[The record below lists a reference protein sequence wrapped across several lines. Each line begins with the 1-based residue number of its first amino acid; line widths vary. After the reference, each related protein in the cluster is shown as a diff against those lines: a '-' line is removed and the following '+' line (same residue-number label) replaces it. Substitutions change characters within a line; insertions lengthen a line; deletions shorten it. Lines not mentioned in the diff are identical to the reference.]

1 MTAPLGID
9 PRDPQ
14 AFQELPWRSD
24 SVRRTFAPRYL
35 HSFGLRAVALRRAG
49 RVTEADGMMV
59 LEGGVFAFDIAED
72 AGSDLDETVELALV
86 VDPAVERLLV
96 GWDANVSAEN
106 AISVDVPHHREPW
119 VTVEIPLERAR
130 FAARGPRGTDVV
142 VAAPGC
148 EFADGATGPDELR
161 IRDVRVVR
169 RSAPA
174 QAADNRTA
182 RLELTLLDEQGALTA
197 ARVGIYDVGS
207 GREVLASADGV
218 PILRYFEE
226 VRDIAIPTSGASQAR
241 HAARL
246 AAARLPRGRPM
257 QLVSAVARLGRAM
270 PGRKTSWPPPSLAAA
285 RRGRAARARKPRA
298 PDRGSP
304 PPSRW
309 MVYANGRYGVSVPPG
324 AYEVIATRGPEYR
337 HLRRRVEVGGS
348 DVADVELRFER
359 WRDLP
364 AQGWWSGDA
373 HVHIAREDGGDE
385 AALSVARAEDLHV
398 ANLLAMGNMGAQY
411 FAQRDYGLQG
421 RANQDDYN
429 LVSGQ
434 EDPRTARRGHTLHL
448 NIAERARDADRYFL
462 YHELFAQLRAGGSV
476 SGYAHVGSDWFG
488 ETAGL
493 ALDVPFGIVD
503 VVEVLQAYRL
513 RIQPWYDF
521 LNLGFRL
528 TPIAGSDYPYID
540 PAGAVR
546 SFARIEGSLTPDAW
560 FEAIRAGRT
569 FVSNGPTL
577 SLRVG
582 AATMG
587 EAVEIDQGESL
598 LLHAEADVNPDVDE
612 LARLE
617 LVVHGEVV
625 AATDG
630 PGRVEVE
637 HRLIPASGCWIAA
650 RAVGSKRTVAHSAPV
665 YVTVGGARH
674 TWHAP
679 SVPAIVD
686 RMEALL
692 RDLVES
698 TPDPF
703 EDFEL
708 WDVEASYV
716 ARWLEELPELRIR
729 VDEAIDRYERI
740 RAMASTGG

>member
-1 MTAPLGID
+1 
-9 PRDPQ
+9 
-14 AFQELPWRSD
+14 
-24 SVRRTFAPRYL
+24 
-35 HSFGLRAVALRRAG
+35 VA
-49 RVTEADGMMV
+49 EADGMMV
-59 LEGGVFAFDIAED
+59 LEGGAFAFDIAEE

-86 VDPAVERLLV
+86 VDPAVGRLLV

-106 AISVDVPHHREPW
+106 AISVEVPPEHEPW

-130 FAARGPRGTDVV
+130 FAGRGPRGTDVV

-148 EFADGATGPDELR
+148 EYAEGATGPDEIR
-161 IRDVRVVR
+161 IRDVSVR
-169 RSAPA
+169 RPA
-174 QAADNRTA
+174 GAQVAENRTA
-182 RLELTLLDEQGALTA
+182 RLELTLLDEHGAPTA

-207 GREVLASADGV
+207 GREVLASADAV
-218 PILRYFEE
+218 PILRYNEQ

-246 AAARLPRGRPM
+246 AAGRLPRRRPM
-257 QLVSAVARLGRAM
+257 QLVSTAARLVREM
-270 PGRKTSWPPPSLAAA
+270 PGRKTGWPPPSLATA
-285 RRGRAARARKPRA
+285 RRRRARGRRS
-298 PDRGSP
+298 PDL

-309 MVYANGRYGVSVPPG
+309 MVYANGRYGVSVLPG

-337 HLRRRVEVGGS
+337 HLRRRIEVAGS
-348 DVADVELRFER
+348 DIANVELRFER

-364 AQGWWSGDA
+364 VEGWWSGDT

-398 ANLLAMGNMGAQY
+398 ANLLAMGNIDAEY
-411 FAQRDYGLQG
+411 FAQRDYGPRG
-421 RANQDDYN
+421 RASRDDYN

-434 EDPRTARRGHTLHL
+434 EDPRTGRRGHTVHL
-448 NIAERARDADRYFL
+448 NIADRARDVHRYFL
-462 YHELFAQLRAGGSV
+462 YHELFARLRAGGSV

-513 RIQPWYDF
+513 RIHPWYDF

-540 PAGAVR
+540 PPGAVR
-546 SFARIEGSLTPDAW
+546 CFARIEGPLTPDAW
-560 FEAIRAGRT
+560 FDAIRAGRT
-569 FVSNGPTL
+569 FVSNGPML
-577 SLRVG
+577 SFRVG
-582 AATMG
+582 AATNG
-587 EAVEIDQGESL
+587 EAVEIEPGESL
-598 LLHAEADVNPDVDE
+598 LLHAQADVNPDIDE
-612 LARLE
+612 LERLE

-630 PGRVEVE
+630 PGGVEVE
-637 HRLIPASGCWIAA
+637 HRLIPAAGCWVAA
-650 RAVGSKRTVAHSAPV
+650 RAVGSNKTVAHSAPV
-665 YVTVGGARH
+665 YVTVGGAKH

-692 RDLVES
+692 RNLVES
-698 TPDPF
+698 RPDPF
-703 EDFEL
+703 LEDFEI
-708 WDVEASYV
+708 WDVETSYV
-716 ARWLEELPELRIR
+716 PRWLEVLPELRIR

-740 RAMASTGG
+740 RAVASKGG

>member
-1 MTAPLGID
+1 MD

-14 AFQELPWRSD
+14 AFQELAWQSD
-24 SVRRTFAPRYL
+24 SVRRTFAPRFL

-49 RVTEADGMMV
+49 RVAEADGMMV
-59 LEGGVFAFDIAED
+59 LDGGIFAFDIAEE
-72 AGSDLDETVELALV
+72 AGTDLDETVELVLV
-86 VDPAVERLLV
+86 VDPAVRRLLV

-106 AISVDVPHHREPW
+106 AISVDVPSETEPW

-130 FAARGPRGTDVV
+130 FAGRGPRGTDVV

-148 EFADGATGPDELR
+148 EYAERATGPDEMR
-161 IRDVRVVR
+161 IRDVSVR
-169 RSAPA
+169 RAARAPA
-174 QAADNRTA
+174 PGNRTA
-182 RLELTLLDEQGALTA
+182 RLELTLLDEHGAATA
-197 ARVGIYDVGS
+197 ARVGIYDVAS
-207 GREVLASADGV
+207 GREVLASADAV
-218 PILRYFEE
+218 PILRYFEQ
-226 VRDIAIPTSGASQAR
+226 VRDIAIPSSGRSQAR
-241 HAARL
+241 HAAHL

-257 QLVSAVARLGRAM
+257 QLLSAVARVARET
-270 PGRKTSWPPPSLAAA
+270 PGRKAAWPPPSLAAA
-285 RRGRAARARKPRA
+285 RRRRAARGRGRRKP
-298 PDRGSP
+298 DQGWP

-309 MVYANGRYGVSVPPG
+309 MVYADGRYGVSVSPG
-324 AYEVIATRGPEYR
+324 AYEVIATHGPEYR
-337 HLRRRVEVGGS
+337 HLRRRVDVVGS

-373 HVHIAREDGGDE
+373 HVHIAREEGGHE
-385 AALSVARAEDLHV
+385 SALSVARGEDIHV
-398 ANLLAMGNMGAQY
+398 ANLLAMGNIGAQY
-411 FAQRDYGLQG
+411 FAQREYGQQG
-421 RANQDDYN
+421 RVGKDDYN
-429 LVSGQ
+429 LASGQ
-434 EDPRTARRGHTLHL
+434 EDPRTGRRGHTLHL
-448 NIAERARDADRYFL
+448 NIAERAHDADRYFL
-462 YHELFAQLRAGGSV
+462 YHELFARLRAGGSV

-488 ETAGL
+488 ESAGL

-513 RIQPWYDF
+513 RIHPWYDF

-528 TPIAGSDYPYID
+528 TPIAGSDYPYVD
-540 PAGAVR
+540 PVGAVR
-546 SFARIEGSLTPDAW
+546 CFARIEGPLTLDAW
-560 FEAIRAGRT
+560 FDAIRAGRT

-587 EAVEIDQGESL
+587 EAVEIEPGESL
-598 LLHAEADVNPDVDE
+598 MLHAQAEVNPDLDE
-612 LARLE
+612 LERLE

-637 HRLIPASGCWIAA
+637 HRLIPAAGCWVAA
-650 RAVGSKRTVAHSAPV
+650 RAVGSNRTVAHSAPV
-665 YVTVGGARH
+665 YVTVGGANQ

-686 RMEALL
+686 RMEAML
-692 RDLVES
+692 RDLVKS

-703 EDFEL
+703 VEDFEV
-708 WDVEASYV
+708 WDVEESYV
-716 ARWLEELPELRIR
+716 RRWLEELPQLRIR

-740 RAMASTGG
+740 RATASMGG

>member
-1 MTAPLGID
+1 M
-9 PRDPQ
+9 
-14 AFQELPWRSD
+14 
-24 SVRRTFAPRYL
+24 RRTFAPRYL

-49 RVTEADGMMV
+49 RVAEADGMMV
-59 LEGGVFAFDIAED
+59 LEGGVFAFDLAEE
-72 AGSDLDETVELALV
+72 AGSDLDETVKLALV
-86 VDPAVERLLV
+86 VDPAVGRLLV

-106 AISVDVPHHREPW
+106 AISVKVPPEDEPW

-130 FAARGPRGTDVV
+130 FAGRGPRGTDLV

-148 EFADGATGPDELR
+148 EYTEGATGPDEIR
-161 IRDVRVVR
+161 IREVSVR
-169 RSAPA
+169 RPAGA
-174 QAADNRTA
+174 QAAENRTA
-182 RLELTLLDEQGALTA
+182 RLELTLLDEHGATTA

-207 GREVLASADGV
+207 GREVLASADAV
-218 PILRYFEE
+218 PILRYLDE
-226 VRDIAIPTSGASQAR
+226 VRDIAIPTSGRAQAR
-241 HAARL
+241 HVVRL

-257 QLVSAVARLGRAM
+257 QLVSAAARLVREM
-270 PGRKTSWPPPSLAAA
+270 PGRKTGWPPPSLAGAGRRLVA
-285 RRGRAARARKPRA
+285 RVRDRRP
-298 PDRGSP
+298 PDRGSL

-309 MVYANGRYGVSVPPG
+309 MVYADGRYGVAVPPG

-337 HLRRRVEVGGS
+337 HLRRRVEVAGS

-364 AQGWWSGDA
+364 AEGWWSGDA
-373 HVHIAREDGGDE
+373 HVHIARGDGGDE

-398 ANLLAMGNMGAQY
+398 ANLLAMGNIGAEY
-411 FAQRDYGLQG
+411 FAQRDYGPGG
-421 RANQDDYN
+421 RASRDGYN

-434 EDPRTARRGHTLHL
+434 EDPRTGRRGHTLHL
-448 NIAERARDADRYFL
+448 NIAERARDVDRYFL
-462 YHELFAQLRAGGSV
+462 YHELFARLRAGGSV

-488 ETAGL
+488 ESAGL

-513 RIQPWYDF
+513 RIHPWYDF

-528 TPIAGSDYPYID
+528 TPIAGSDYPYVD

-546 SFARIEGSLTPDAW
+546 FFARIEGPLTSDAW
-560 FEAIRAGRT
+560 FDAVRAGRT
-569 FVSNGPTL
+569 FVSNGPML
-577 SLRVG
+577 SLHVG

-587 EAVEIDQGESL
+587 EAVEIEPGEAL
-598 LLHAEADVNPDVDE
+598 LLHAQADVNPDLDE
-612 LARLE
+612 LERLE

-637 HRLIPASGCWIAA
+637 HRLIPAAGCWVAA
-650 RAVGSKRTVAHSAPV
+650 RAVGSNRTVAHSAPV
-665 YVTVGGARH
+665 YVTVGGAKH

-703 EDFEL
+703 LEDFEL

-716 ARWLEELPELRIR
+716 PRWLEELPELRIR

-740 RAMASTGG
+740 RAMASTGD

>member
-1 MTAPLGID
+1 
-9 PRDPQ
+9 
-14 AFQELPWRSD
+14 
-24 SVRRTFAPRYL
+24 VRRTFAPRYL

-49 RVTEADGMMV
+49 RVAEADGMMV
-59 LEGGVFAFDIAED
+59 LEGGVFAFDIAEE

-86 VDPAVERLLV
+86 VDPAVGRLLV

-106 AISVDVPHHREPW
+106 AISVKVPPEREPW

-130 FAARGPRGTDVV
+130 FAGRGPRGTDVI

-148 EFADGATGPDELR
+148 EYAEGATGPDEIR
-161 IRDVRVVR
+161 IRDVSVR
-169 RSAPA
+169 RPARA
-174 QAADNRTA
+174 QAAENRTA
-182 RLELTLLDEQGALTA
+182 RLELTLLDEHGASTA

-207 GREVLASADGV
+207 GREVLASADAV
-218 PILRYFEE
+218 PILRYLDE

-257 QLVSAVARLGRAM
+257 QLVSAAARLLREM
-270 PGRKTSWPPPSLAAA
+270 PGRKTSWPAPTLAAA
-285 RRGRAARARKPRA
+285 VRRLAARVR
-298 PDRGSP
+298 DRRPPGRGGI

-337 HLRRRVEVGGS
+337 HLRRRIEVAGS
-348 DVADVELRFER
+348 DIADVELRFER

-364 AQGWWSGDA
+364 AEGWWSGDA

-385 AALSVARAEDLHV
+385 AALSIARAEDLHV
-398 ANLLAMGNMGAQY
+398 ANLLAMGNIGAQY
-411 FAQRDYGLQG
+411 FAQSDYGPRG
-421 RANQDDYN
+421 RASRDDYN

-434 EDPRTARRGHTLHL
+434 EDPRTGRRGHTLHL
-448 NIAERARDADRYFL
+448 NIAERARDVDRYFL
-462 YHELFAQLRAGGSV
+462 YHELFARLRAGGSV

-488 ETAGL
+488 ESAGL

-513 RIQPWYDF
+513 RIHPWYDF

-546 SFARIEGSLTPDAW
+546 CFARIEGPLTPEAW
-560 FEAIRAGRT
+560 FDSVRAGRT
-569 FVSNGPTL
+569 FVSNGPML
-577 SLRVG
+577 SFHVG

-587 EAVEIDQGESL
+587 EAVEIEPGESL
-598 LLHAEADVNPDVDE
+598 LLHAQADVNPDLDE
-612 LARLE
+612 LERLE

-630 PGRVEVE
+630 PGRAEVE
-637 HRLIPASGCWIAA
+637 HRLIPAAGCWVAA
-650 RAVGSKRTVAHSAPV
+650 RAVGSNRTVAHSAPV
-665 YVTVGGARH
+665 YVTVGGAKH

-692 RDLVES
+692 RDLVKS

-703 EDFEL
+703 LEDLEV

-716 ARWLEELPELRIR
+716 PRWLEQLPELRIR

-740 RAMASTGG
+740 RAMASTSG